1 MTREYLL
8 KVIEKHFWV
17 LSKEEIAKQIAKNR
31 VSLYLPD
38 YLVNMLQAQDEKLD
52 NAPEFSK
59 QLHPLFCEACHKIT
73 EQIEEMEKGNLT
85 ILGREKLF
93 DDCLLFI
100 SIYYHYSAVLLPN
113 VMADFLRQVLMKKIL
128 LT

>member
-17 LSKEEIAKQIAKNR
+17 LSKEEIAAQIHETKT
-31 VSLYLPD
+31 SLPPF
-38 YLVNMLQAQDEKLD
+38 LVEKLQAKMPELDSEEKRKI
-52 NAPEFSK
+52 F
-59 QLHPLFCEACHKIT
+59 HPYFCDV
-73 EQIEEMEKGNLT
+73 IEEIRQKIASEEHENLT

-93 DDCLLFI
+93 DDCLMLI

-113 VMADFLRQVLMKKIL
+113 VMADFLRVVLMKKIL